1 MHIVVLHK
9 NLIQIYTQINITVN
23 QFIIDIVVE
32 AQGSETVPGTDPLN
46 IVSNAHSTGSTS
58 PDAPPGAPST
68 GTVSQS
74 SVRPKRDF
82 WSGLKEKVN

>member
-1 MHIVVLHK
+1 M
-9 NLIQIYTQINITVN
+9 
-23 QFIIDIVVE
+23 VE
-32 AQGSETVPGTDPLN
+32 AQGSETVPGTVDPLN

-68 GTVSQS
+68 DTVSQS

-82 WSGLKEKVN
+82 WSALKEKVN